1 MGLIDFVRDAGES
14 LLDKVKGDDPK
25 AAAEATSKRVQD
37 LGLSVDSLQ
46 VKVDGDKAVV
56 TGQAASQAER
66 EKAILAIG
74 NTQGIAQVDDQIA
87 VAEPEA
93 ESQYHRV
100 EKGDT
105 LSKIAKHYYGDPMK
119 YPQIFEAN
127 QPMLTDPDKIYPGQI
142 LRIPPQAS

>member
-14 LLDKVKGDDPK
+14 LLDKVKADDPK

-37 LGLSVDSLQ
+37 LGLSVQGLQ

-66 EKAILAIG
+66 EKAILAVG
-74 NTQGIAQVDDQIA
+74 NTEGIAQVDDQLE
-87 VAEPEA
+87 VPKAEP

-100 EKGDT
+100 VKGDT
-105 LSKIAKHYYGDPMK
+105 LSKIAKHYYGDAMQ

-142 LRIPPQAS
+142 LRIPAQG

>member
-14 LLDKVKGDDPK
+14 LLDKVKGNDPK

-37 LGLSVDSLQ
+37 LGLSVDGLQ

-56 TGQAASQAER
+56 SGQAASQAER

-74 NTQGIAQVDDQIA
+74 NTKGIAQVDDQLE
-87 VAEPEA
+87 VAEPA
-93 ESQYHRV
+93 PESQYHRV
-100 EKGDT
+100 VKGDT
-105 LSKIAKHYYGDPMK
+105 LSKIAKHYYDDAMK

-142 LRIPPQAS
+142 LRIPPQA